1 MATTYRYDT
10 FAKRLLAG
18 IVDGIIFMPLSILV
32 KELDHSDNT
41 NTFIS
46 VAFIYVVCRLLY
58 TVIGHGKYGQT
69 IGKRVMN
76 IKVFDLQEQ
85 HVIGYKK
92 AFARDS
98 VWFIAEIT
106 GLVYLM
112 VAGYEV
118 VPGDK
123 ITDNYLTS
131 FVRITI
137 GSWFLLELISM
148 FFNDKRR
155 AIHDYLAGSVVIDLN
170 EMHMEDLQKRKQA
183 MMGSLH
189 KTSPQPSP
197 KGEGE
202 RNLFAKAFH
211 NK

>member
-98 VWFIAEIT
+98 VWFLAEIT

-123 ITDNYLTS
+123 ITDNYFTS

-183 MMGSLH
+183 MMGSL
-189 KTSPQPSP
+189 Q
-197 KGEGE
+197 
-202 RNLFAKAFH
+202 
-211 NK
+211 